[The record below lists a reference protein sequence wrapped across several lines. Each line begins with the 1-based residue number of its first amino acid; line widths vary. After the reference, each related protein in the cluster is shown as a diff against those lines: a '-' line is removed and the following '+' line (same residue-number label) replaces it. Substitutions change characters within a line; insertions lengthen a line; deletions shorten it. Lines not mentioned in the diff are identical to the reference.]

1 MKLFADKKEIR
12 ASKKFAPRGK
22 TIALDG

>member
-12 ASKKFAPRGK
+12 ASKKFAPCGK